1 MCKRKLARQ
10 HNYHC
15 YIVIVLETTGT
26 RTARRVGR
34 ALQRRENDDTV
45 AARGGDECIVEGNR
59 AR

>member
-10 HNYHC
+10 HNDS

-34 ALQRRENDDTV
+34 ALQRRENDDRV